1 MPILDIAKAVAN
13 DRRLLILHWLKNPR
27 AHFRRQIDGDLDRD
41 GVCGLLIAHKLGV
54 SHPTAS
60 EHLKVLTRAGL
71 LRARR
76 IRQWTFYRRDEK
88 RIADVKKALQSA
100 L

>member
-1 MPILDIAKAVAN
+1 MPILDVAKAVAN

-27 AHFRRQIDGDLDRD
+27 AHFRRQVDGDLDRD
-41 GVCGLLIAHKLGV
+41 GVCGLLIAQKLGV
-54 SHPTAS
+54 SQPTAS

>member
-1 MPILDIAKAVAN
+1 MPILDVAKAVAN

-27 AHFRRQIDGDLDRD
+27 AHFRRQVDGDLDRD
-41 GVCGLLIAHKLGV
+41 GVCGLLIAQKLGV
-54 SHPTAS
+54 SQPTAS

-88 RIADVKKALQSA
+88 RIAEVKKALQSA

>member
-1 MPILDIAKAVAN
+1 MS
-13 DRRLLILHWLKNPR
+13 
-27 AHFRRQIDGDLDRD
+27 Q
-41 GVCGLLIAHKLGV
+41 
-54 SHPTAS
+54 PTAS

-76 IRQWTFYRRDEK
+76 IRQWTFYCRDEK

>member
-1 MPILDIAKAVAN
+1 
-13 DRRLLILHWLKNPR
+13 
-27 AHFRRQIDGDLDRD
+27 
-41 GVCGLLIAHKLGV
+41 
-54 SHPTAS
+54 
-60 EHLKVLTRAGL
+60 LKVLTRGGL

-88 RIADVKKALQSA
+88 RIADVKKVLQSA